1 VFLKYPPNTGKN
13 TVGAAEGSQP
23 ARERERERERDGASP
38 LFCAR
43 AETVVIRSGQQESAL
58 GLGSVVVVVVVVV
71 VCVYA

>member
-23 ARERERERERDGASP
+23 ARERARDGASL

-58 GLGSVVVVVVVVV
+58 GLGSLVVVVV